1 MLYQNIQVKLFQD
14 IQEKMPT
21 VKQKAGWQRGI
32 NMPCGE
38 IGMDFLLIV
47 GLCATV
53 GGMAM
58 YIISDKLKKR
68 QKKSFKT
75 HWYRDEGY
83 Q

>member
-1 MLYQNIQVKLFQD
+1 M
-14 IQEKMPT
+14 
-21 VKQKAGWQRGI
+21 I
-32 NMPCGE
+32 NMPCGSLAV
-38 IGMDFLLIV
+38 DFFLIV
-47 GLCATV
+47 GLCAAV